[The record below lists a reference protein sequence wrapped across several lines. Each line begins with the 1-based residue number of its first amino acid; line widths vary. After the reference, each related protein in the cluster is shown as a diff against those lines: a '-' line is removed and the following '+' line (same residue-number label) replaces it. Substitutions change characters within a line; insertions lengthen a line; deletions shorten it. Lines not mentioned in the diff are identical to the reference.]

1 MPCLPEADAWS
12 HLPLAELR
20 EGALGCGTACRL
32 ECSRMQVPS
41 VGGLGWSG
49 AGEGGAW
56 SSQTSEKKVFK
67 SRWKGSA
74 FMGVLTAVKTGNG
87 SAKVLE

>member
-49 AGEGGAW
+49 AGEGGGGMEQPDLGEE
-56 SSQTSEKKVFK
+56 SLQVSMEGICLHRSPDSGKD
-67 SRWKGSA
+67 R
-74 FMGVLTAVKTGNG
+74 
-87 SAKVLE
+87 